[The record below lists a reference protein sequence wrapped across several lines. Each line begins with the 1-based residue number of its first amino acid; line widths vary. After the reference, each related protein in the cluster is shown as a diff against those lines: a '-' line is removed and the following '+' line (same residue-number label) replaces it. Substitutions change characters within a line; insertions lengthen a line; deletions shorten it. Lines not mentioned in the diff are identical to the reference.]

1 MTARSIRYRFN
12 ETNNIWPGFV
22 DVLATLLIVIIFVLM
37 VFTVSQIY
45 LSDAIS
51 GRDKALEN
59 LRSQISKLSKI
70 LVIETKEK
78 QQALS
83 SLKQTQD
90 NLIQTES
97 DLKTQEMFS
106 QDLQSDIAKKESEL
120 FVQDQN
126 ILALSDQIKELLVE
140 LRIVAKALETYEGVE
155 IASLN
160 IDGLGER
167 INKALAT
174 RIDQLNQL
182 NEDLD
187 EVNIALARSETNL
200 QKKIDALDIANTE
213 LAFNKTELEN
223 KIDALDIANTE
234 LAFNKTELENKIDA
248 LDIANT
254 ELAFNKTELENKID
268 ALDIANTE
276 LAFNK
281 TELENKIDALDIAN
295 TELAFN
301 KTELENKID
310 ALDIANTELAFNKTE
325 LENKIDALDIA
336 NTELAFNKTELEKTI
351 KELNNLNS
359 NLMSINESLGL
370 GDADLLEQ
378 LAAIQK
384 KNDELVSLND
394 LLKDSQKETE
404 QALQIIE
411 RVNEELVLK
420 DEALQE
426 QIMQYQ
432 EITKDLLAINDSLG
446 LEDAS
451 LIEQLETIRSKNKKL
466 AELNLNLVEKDNA
479 IFSLRGKILELNNVL
494 ALSEE
499 KQLTQ
504 QSQIAELSQ
513 SLNLLK
519 EEKTTIKEKS
529 TASIKEM
536 EMRSAETLKQVAFLT
551 EEIEA
556 LKNEITLLNAA
567 LEYSEQT
574 LLTKELKI
582 EVLGERL
589 NKALTSKVFELQKY
603 RSEFFGKLQLILG
616 DRKDIKIVGDRFIFE
631 SELLFDSASANLQSV
646 GMEKLKQIG
655 LTLMD
660 STKNIPD
667 DIDWII
673 QVEGHTDKR
682 PIKTAQYP
690 SNWELSTARANS
702 VLNLLLDLG
711 FAPNRLSAA
720 GYGEFYPLTDGD
732 SYEDL
737 QQNRRIELKLT
748 SR

>member
-1 MTARSIRYRFN
+1 MSARSIRYRLN

-37 VFTVSQIY
+37 IFTVSQIY

-59 LRSQISKLSKI
+59 LRSQINELSKI
-70 LVIETKEK
+70 LVIEKKEK
-78 QQALS
+78 QQVLT
-83 SLKQTQD
+83 SLEQTQD
-90 NLIQTES
+90 QLAQTES
-97 DLKTQEMFS
+97 DLRTQEMYS
-106 QDLQSDIAKKESEL
+106 QGLQSDIAKKESEL
-120 FVQDQN
+120 FIQDQN

-140 LRIVAKALETYEGVE
+140 LRIVAKALETYEGAE

-160 IDGLGER
+160 TEGLGER

-187 EVNIALARSETNL
+187 EVNIALAQSETNL
-200 QKKIDALDIANTE
+200 QNKINDLDIANTE
-213 LAFNKTELEN
+213 LALNKTELEN
-223 KIDALDIANTE
+223 KINDLDIANTE
-234 LAFNKTELENKIDA
+234 LALNKTELENKIND

-254 ELAFNKTELENKID
+254 ELALNKTELENKI
-268 ALDIANTE
+268 E
-276 LAFNK
+276 
-281 TELENKIDALDIAN
+281 
-295 TELAFN
+295 
-301 KTELENKID
+301 
-310 ALDIANTELAFNKTE
+310 
-325 LENKIDALDIA
+325 
-336 NTELAFNKTELEKTI
+336 
-351 KELNNLNS
+351 ELNNLNS

-370 GDADLLEQ
+370 GDADLVEQ

-384 KNDELVSLND
+384 KNDELVSLNA
-394 LLKDSQKETE
+394 LLQDSQKETE
-404 QALQIIE
+404 QALKIIE
-411 RVNEELVLK
+411 QVNEELVLK

-426 QIMQYQ
+426 QIVQYQ

-451 LIEQLETIRSKNKKL
+451 LIEQLEAIRSKNEKL

-479 IFSLRGKILELNNVL
+479 IFSLRGKILELNNIL

-519 EEKTTIKEKS
+519 EEKTTIQEES

-536 EMRSAETLKQVAFLT
+536 KMRSTETLKQVAFLT

-631 SELLFDSASANLQSV
+631 SELLFDSASANLQLA

-660 STKNIPD
+660 TTQDIPAN
-667 DIDWII
+667 IDWII

-682 PIKTAQYP
+682 PIKTVQYP

-702 VLNLLLDLG
+702 VLKLLLDLG
-711 FAPNRLSAA
+711 FAPHRLSAA
-720 GYGEFYPLTDGD
+720 GYGEFYPLSDGD
-732 SYEDL
+732 SDEDL

>member
-1 MTARSIRYRFN
+1 MSARSIRYRLN

-37 VFTVSQIY
+37 IFTVSQIY

-59 LRSQISKLSKI
+59 LRSQINELSKI
-70 LVIETKEK
+70 LVIEKKEK
-78 QQALS
+78 QQVLT
-83 SLKQTQD
+83 SLEQTQD
-90 NLIQTES
+90 QLAQTES
-97 DLKTQEMFS
+97 DLRTQEMYS
-106 QDLQSDIAKKESEL
+106 QGLQSDIAKKESEL
-120 FVQDQN
+120 FIQDQN

-140 LRIVAKALETYEGVE
+140 LRIVAKALETYEGAE

-160 IDGLGER
+160 TEGLGER

-187 EVNIALARSETNL
+187 EVNIALAQSETNL
-200 QKKIDALDIANTE
+200 QNKINDLDIANTE
-213 LAFNKTELEN
+213 LALNKTELQN
-223 KIDALDIANTE
+223 KIE
-234 LAFNKTELENKIDA
+234 
-248 LDIANT
+248 
-254 ELAFNKTELENKID
+254 
-268 ALDIANTE
+268 
-276 LAFNK
+276 
-281 TELENKIDALDIAN
+281 
-295 TELAFN
+295 
-301 KTELENKID
+301 
-310 ALDIANTELAFNKTE
+310 
-325 LENKIDALDIA
+325 
-336 NTELAFNKTELEKTI
+336 
-351 KELNNLNS
+351 ELNNLNS

-370 GDADLLEQ
+370 GDADLVEQ

-384 KNDELVSLND
+384 KNDELVSLNA
-394 LLKDSQKETE
+394 LLQDSQKETE
-404 QALQIIE
+404 QALKIIE
-411 RVNEELVLK
+411 QVNEELVLK

-426 QIMQYQ
+426 QIVQYQ

-451 LIEQLETIRSKNKKL
+451 LIEQLEAIRSKNAKL

-479 IFSLRGKILELNNVL
+479 IFSLRGKILELNNIL

-519 EEKTTIKEKS
+519 EEKTTIQEES

-536 EMRSAETLKQVAFLT
+536 KMRSTETLKQVAFLT
-551 EEIEA
+551 EEIEV
-556 LKNEITLLNAA
+556 LKNEIILLNAA

-631 SELLFDSASANLQSV
+631 SELLFNSASANLQSA

-660 STKNIPD
+660 TTQDIPA

-682 PIKTAQYP
+682 SIKTVQYP

-702 VLNLLLDLG
+702 VLKLLLDLG
-711 FAPNRLSAA
+711 FAPHRLSAA
-720 GYGEFYPLTDGD
+720 GYGEFYPLSDGD
-732 SYEDL
+732 SDEDL